1 MKVADGF
8 WLSKKGYEVNYASQ
22 AYKVETT
29 ENAIKVLATP
39 YTVMNR
45 GMTLGGPNLEI
56 TYSSTC
62 ENTIKV
68 HIDHYRGGLD
78 NIPRFE
84 LNEDPNFKP
93 VINRSED
100 SVELISG
107 DTKVVIRIADDWDV
121 QFYYK
126 DRHLT
131 GGAWRSTSIIHENQ
145 FHANARMELQ
155 EDDQDFNYP
164 QDPNRTYIREQLKT
178 DIGECIYGFGEK
190 FTPFVKNGQVVEIWN
205 SDGGTCS
212 DQSYKNIPFYVSSK
226 SYGVF
231 VNSSDKV
238 SFEVNSDTVSKV
250 TFTQPGEELE
260 YFIIGG
266 ENLEDVLKHYT
277 DLTGKPSLP
286 PAYTFGLWLSTS
298 FTTSYDEETVT
309 SFIDG
314 MKDRKIPLQVF
325 HFDCFW
331 MKEYEWCNFEWDK
344 DMFPDPEGML
354 KRLHDKGLEICVW
367 INSYVGQQSK
377 LFDIGKEKGYFIK
390 NLDGSVYQSDMWQPG
405 MAIVDFTNPEACE
418 WFKGLLK
425 KLFDMGVNNI
435 KTDFGERIP
444 TKVKYFNGKDPIKM
458 HNYYTYLY
466 NKCVFEALEEY
477 YGKDKAC
484 LFARSATVGGQKFP
498 VHWGGDCYAEYSAMS
513 ETLRGGLSLCSSGFG
528 FFSHDMGGFE
538 ATAPADVYKRWCA
551 FGLLSTHSRLHGS
564 TSYRVPW
571 VYDEDGDTEACD
583 VLRHYTVLKGRLMPY
598 LWAQANKTHTEG
610 VPMMRSMIIAFSDD
624 TACKYLDQQYMLG
637 DNLCIVIDSNIV
649 IIAAAGNTAGTHATC
664 NNSCVAG
671 HAAADGQDALRNL
684 HADDI
689 FGAGFQTDQNDLLPS
704 FVLDLLFS
712 IFSAEDNATAGRSRR
727 SGQALADCFSS
738 LQGSSVKLRVQQGI
752 QLLGLNAQYSGAL
765 IDNALINEVAGD
777 LQSSLCG
784 TLAVTGLQHIQVA
797 VLNGELHI
805 LHIAEVV
812 LQTGSDLN
820 ELVVDLR
827 HLLVQ
832 VADGRRS
839 ADTSNDVLA
848 LCIDEVLA
856 HQLLSAGGGVTGECN
871 AGAGAV
877 AGVTESHLLDVDS
890 GAPLVGDLVHL
901 TIDVCAGVVPAA
913 EDGLDSLDE
922 LILGVL
928 GEGSALVVL
937 IDLLEG
943 ADQFLQVVSSQVN
956 VVLDALGFLHLVDL
970 DLEQALRDHHND
982 VREHLHK
989 ATVAVVCK
997 TGVAGL
1003 LCQTFKPACT
1013 GFCRSSCG
1021 QSPFHLQPQF
1031 LFTD

>member
-131 GGAWRSTSIIHENQ
+131 GGAWRSTSIIHESQ

-212 DQSYKNIPFYVSSK
+212 DQSYKNIPFYISSK

-298 FTTSYDEETVT
+298 FTTSYDEKTVT

-344 DMFPDPEGML
+344 DMFPDPEGLL
-354 KRLHDKGLEICVW
+354 KRLHDRGLEICVW

-637 DNLCIVIDSNIV
+637 DNLCIVPVMNEEGIAEFYVPDNGTWTDIQSGETYEGGKYYTRKCDYFQTPILARPNSIV
-649 IIAAAGNTAGTHATC
+649 TYGNFDAEDKMT
-664 NNSCVAG
+664 VVY
-671 HAAADGQDALRNL
+671 DYLQDAE
-684 HADDI
+684 A
-689 FGAGFQTDQNDLLPS
+689 
-704 FVLDLLFS
+704 V
-712 IFSAEDNATAGRSRR
+712 
-727 SGQALADCFSS
+727 
-738 LQGSSVKLRVQQGI
+738 VY
-752 QLLGLNAQYSGAL
+752 GL
-765 IDNALINEVAGD
+765 
-777 LQSSLCG
+777 
-784 TLAVTGLQHIQVA
+784 
-797 VLNGELHI
+797 
-805 LHIAEVV
+805 
-812 LQTGSDLN
+812 
-820 ELVVDLR
+820 
-827 HLLVQ
+827 
-832 VADGRRS
+832 
-839 ADTSNDVLA
+839 
-848 LCIDEVLA
+848 
-856 HQLLSAGGGVTGECN
+856 
-871 AGAGAV
+871 
-877 AGVTESHLLDVDS
+877 
-890 GAPLVGDLVHL
+890 
-901 TIDVCAGVVPAA
+901 
-913 EDGLDSLDE
+913 EDGKTAQAAIFDSESNKITDITATRNGNVITVSYAATDKSFKVTAE
-922 LILGVL
+922 SKTV
-928 GEGSALVVL
+928 EAKAGSTSVEITL
-937 IDLLEG
+937 
-943 ADQFLQVVSSQVN
+943 
-956 VVLDALGFLHLVDL
+956 
-970 DLEQALRDHHND
+970 
-982 VREHLHK
+982 
-989 ATVAVVCK
+989 
-997 TGVAGL
+997 
-1003 LCQTFKPACT
+1003 
-1013 GFCRSSCG
+1013 
-1021 QSPFHLQPQF
+1021 
-1031 LFTD
+1031 

>member
-93 VINRSED
+93 VVNRSED

-131 GGAWRSTSIIHENQ
+131 GGAWRSTSIIHESQ

-212 DQSYKNIPFYVSSK
+212 DQSYKNIPFYISSK

-298 FTTSYDEETVT
+298 FTTSYDEKTVT

-344 DMFPDPEGML
+344 DMFPDPEGLL
-354 KRLHDKGLEICVW
+354 KRLHDRGLEICVW

-637 DNLCIVIDSNIV
+637 DNLCIVPVMNEEGIAEFYVPDNGTWTDIQSGETYEGGKYYTRKCDYFQTPILARPNSIV
-649 IIAAAGNTAGTHATC
+649 TYGNFDAEDKMT
-664 NNSCVAG
+664 VVY
-671 HAAADGQDALRNL
+671 DYLQDAE
-684 HADDI
+684 A
-689 FGAGFQTDQNDLLPS
+689 
-704 FVLDLLFS
+704 V
-712 IFSAEDNATAGRSRR
+712 
-727 SGQALADCFSS
+727 
-738 LQGSSVKLRVQQGI
+738 VY
-752 QLLGLNAQYSGAL
+752 GL
-765 IDNALINEVAGD
+765 
-777 LQSSLCG
+777 
-784 TLAVTGLQHIQVA
+784 
-797 VLNGELHI
+797 
-805 LHIAEVV
+805 
-812 LQTGSDLN
+812 
-820 ELVVDLR
+820 
-827 HLLVQ
+827 
-832 VADGRRS
+832 
-839 ADTSNDVLA
+839 
-848 LCIDEVLA
+848 
-856 HQLLSAGGGVTGECN
+856 
-871 AGAGAV
+871 
-877 AGVTESHLLDVDS
+877 
-890 GAPLVGDLVHL
+890 
-901 TIDVCAGVVPAA
+901 
-913 EDGLDSLDE
+913 EDGKTAQAAIFDSESNKITD
-922 LILGVL
+922 ITATRNGNVITVSYAATDKSFKVTA
-928 GEGSALVVL
+928 EGKTVEAK
-937 IDLLEG
+937 
-943 ADQFLQVVSSQVN
+943 ASSTSVEIT
-956 VVLDALGFLHLVDL
+956 L
-970 DLEQALRDHHND
+970 
-982 VREHLHK
+982 
-989 ATVAVVCK
+989 
-997 TGVAGL
+997 
-1003 LCQTFKPACT
+1003 
-1013 GFCRSSCG
+1013 
-1021 QSPFHLQPQF
+1021 
-1031 LFTD
+1031 

>member
-212 DQSYKNIPFYVSSK
+212 DQSYKNIPFYISSK

-298 FTTSYDEETVT
+298 FTTSYDEKTVT

-344 DMFPDPEGML
+344 DMFPDPEGLL
-354 KRLHDKGLEICVW
+354 KRLHDRGLEICVW

-637 DNLCIVIDSNIV
+637 DNLCIVPIMNEEGIAEFYVPNNGTWTDIQSGETYEGGKYYTRKCDYFQTPILARPNSIV
-649 IIAAAGNTAGTHATC
+649 TYGNFDAEDKMT
-664 NNSCVAG
+664 VVY
-671 HAAADGQDALRNL
+671 DYLQDAE
-684 HADDI
+684 A
-689 FGAGFQTDQNDLLPS
+689 
-704 FVLDLLFS
+704 V
-712 IFSAEDNATAGRSRR
+712 
-727 SGQALADCFSS
+727 
-738 LQGSSVKLRVQQGI
+738 VY
-752 QLLGLNAQYSGAL
+752 GL
-765 IDNALINEVAGD
+765 
-777 LQSSLCG
+777 
-784 TLAVTGLQHIQVA
+784 
-797 VLNGELHI
+797 
-805 LHIAEVV
+805 
-812 LQTGSDLN
+812 
-820 ELVVDLR
+820 
-827 HLLVQ
+827 
-832 VADGRRS
+832 
-839 ADTSNDVLA
+839 
-848 LCIDEVLA
+848 
-856 HQLLSAGGGVTGECN
+856 
-871 AGAGAV
+871 
-877 AGVTESHLLDVDS
+877 
-890 GAPLVGDLVHL
+890 
-901 TIDVCAGVVPAA
+901 
-913 EDGLDSLDE
+913 EDGKTAQAAIFDSESNKITD
-922 LILGVL
+922 ITATRNGNVITVSYAATDKSFKVTA
-928 GEGSALVVL
+928 EGKTVEA
-937 IDLLEG
+937 
-943 ADQFLQVVSSQVN
+943 
-956 VVLDALGFLHLVDL
+956 
-970 DLEQALRDHHND
+970 
-982 VREHLHK
+982 K
-989 ATVAVVCK
+989 AGSTSVEI
-997 TGVAGL
+997 TL
-1003 LCQTFKPACT
+1003 
-1013 GFCRSSCG
+1013 
-1021 QSPFHLQPQF
+1021 
-1031 LFTD
+1031 

>member
-8 WLSKKGYEVNYASQ
+8 WLSKKGYDVNYASQ

-29 ENAIKVLATP
+29 ENSIKVLATP

-56 TYSSTC
+56 TYSSTV

-93 VINRSED
+93 VINRFED

-107 DTKVVIRIADDWDV
+107 DTKVVIRVADDWDV
-121 QFYYK
+121 QYYYK
-126 DRHLT
+126 DKHLT
-131 GGAWRSTSIIHENQ
+131 GGAWRSTSIINENQ
-145 FHANARMELQ
+145 FHANARMALQ

-190 FTPFVKNGQVVEIWN
+190 FTPFVKNGAVVETWN

-212 DQSYKNIPFYVSSK
+212 DQSYKNIPFYISSK

-231 VNSSDKV
+231 VNSSDNV
-238 SFEVNSDTVSKV
+238 SFEVMSDTVSKV

-266 ENLEDVLKHYT
+266 DNLEDVLKNYT

-344 DMFPDPEGML
+344 DMFPDPEGLL

-405 MAIVDFTNPEACE
+405 MAIVDFTNPEACD

-444 TKVKYFNGKDPIKM
+444 TKCQYFNGKDPIKM

-551 FGLLSTHSRLHGS
+551 FGLMSTHSRLHGS

-571 VYDEDGDTEACD
+571 VYDEEGDTEACD
-583 VLRHYTVLKGRLMPY
+583 VLRHYTVLKGKMMPY
-598 LWAQANKTHTEG
+598 LWAQANKTHTVG

-637 DNLCIVIDSNIV
+637 DNLCIVPVMNEEGVAEFYVPDCGTWTDIQSGETYEGGKYYTRKCDYFQTPILARPNSIV
-649 IIAAAGNTAGTHATC
+649 TYGNFDAEDKMT
-664 NNSCVAG
+664 VVY
-671 HAAADGQDALRNL
+671 DYLQDAEAVVYAL
-684 HADDI
+684 
-689 FGAGFQTDQNDLLPS
+689 
-704 FVLDLLFS
+704 
-712 IFSAEDNATAGRSRR
+712 EDGKTATATIFDSESNKITDITATRKGNIITVSYAATDK
-727 SGQALADCFSS
+727 SFKVTAEGKTVEAKA
-738 LQGSSVKLRVQQGI
+738 GSTSVEI
-752 QLLGLNAQYSGAL
+752 
-765 IDNALINEVAGD
+765 
-777 LQSSLCG
+777 
-784 TLAVTGLQHIQVA
+784 TL
-797 VLNGELHI
+797 
-805 LHIAEVV
+805 
-812 LQTGSDLN
+812 
-820 ELVVDLR
+820 
-827 HLLVQ
+827 
-832 VADGRRS
+832 
-839 ADTSNDVLA
+839 
-848 LCIDEVLA
+848 
-856 HQLLSAGGGVTGECN
+856 
-871 AGAGAV
+871 
-877 AGVTESHLLDVDS
+877 
-890 GAPLVGDLVHL
+890 
-901 TIDVCAGVVPAA
+901 
-913 EDGLDSLDE
+913 
-922 LILGVL
+922 
-928 GEGSALVVL
+928 
-937 IDLLEG
+937 
-943 ADQFLQVVSSQVN
+943 
-956 VVLDALGFLHLVDL
+956 
-970 DLEQALRDHHND
+970 
-982 VREHLHK
+982 
-989 ATVAVVCK
+989 
-997 TGVAGL
+997 
-1003 LCQTFKPACT
+1003 
-1013 GFCRSSCG
+1013 
-1021 QSPFHLQPQF
+1021 
-1031 LFTD
+1031 

>member
-212 DQSYKNIPFYVSSK
+212 DQSYKNIPFYISSK

-298 FTTSYDEETVT
+298 FTTSYDEKTVT

-344 DMFPDPEGML
+344 DMFPDPEGLL
-354 KRLHDKGLEICVW
+354 KRLHDRGLEICVW

-444 TKVKYFNGKDPIKM
+444 TKVKYFNGKDSIKM

-637 DNLCIVIDSNIV
+637 DNLCIVPVMNEEGIAEFYVPDNGTWTDIQSGETYEGGKYYTRKCDYFQTPILARPNSIV
-649 IIAAAGNTAGTHATC
+649 TYGNFDAEDKMT
-664 NNSCVAG
+664 VVY
-671 HAAADGQDALRNL
+671 DYLQDAE
-684 HADDI
+684 A
-689 FGAGFQTDQNDLLPS
+689 
-704 FVLDLLFS
+704 V
-712 IFSAEDNATAGRSRR
+712 
-727 SGQALADCFSS
+727 
-738 LQGSSVKLRVQQGI
+738 VY
-752 QLLGLNAQYSGAL
+752 GL
-765 IDNALINEVAGD
+765 
-777 LQSSLCG
+777 
-784 TLAVTGLQHIQVA
+784 
-797 VLNGELHI
+797 
-805 LHIAEVV
+805 
-812 LQTGSDLN
+812 
-820 ELVVDLR
+820 
-827 HLLVQ
+827 
-832 VADGRRS
+832 
-839 ADTSNDVLA
+839 
-848 LCIDEVLA
+848 
-856 HQLLSAGGGVTGECN
+856 
-871 AGAGAV
+871 
-877 AGVTESHLLDVDS
+877 
-890 GAPLVGDLVHL
+890 
-901 TIDVCAGVVPAA
+901 
-913 EDGLDSLDE
+913 EDGKTAQAAIFDSESNKITD
-922 LILGVL
+922 ITATRNGNVITVSYAATDKSFKVTA
-928 GEGSALVVL
+928 EGKTVEA
-937 IDLLEG
+937 
-943 ADQFLQVVSSQVN
+943 
-956 VVLDALGFLHLVDL
+956 
-970 DLEQALRDHHND
+970 
-982 VREHLHK
+982 K
-989 ATVAVVCK
+989 AGSTSVEI
-997 TGVAGL
+997 TL
-1003 LCQTFKPACT
+1003 
-1013 GFCRSSCG
+1013 
-1021 QSPFHLQPQF
+1021 
-1031 LFTD
+1031 

>member
-131 GGAWRSTSIIHENQ
+131 GGAWRSTSIIHESQ

-212 DQSYKNIPFYVSSK
+212 DQSYKNIPFYISSK

-298 FTTSYDEETVT
+298 FTTSYDEKTVT

-344 DMFPDPEGML
+344 DMFPDPEGLL
-354 KRLHDKGLEICVW
+354 KRLHDRGLEICVW

-418 WFKGLLK
+418 WFKELLK

-477 YGKDKAC
+477 YGKNKAC

-637 DNLCIVIDSNIV
+637 DNLCIVPVMNEEGIAEFYVPDNGTWTDIQSGETYEGGKYYTRKCDYFQTPILARPNSIV
-649 IIAAAGNTAGTHATC
+649 TYGNFDAEDKMT
-664 NNSCVAG
+664 VVY
-671 HAAADGQDALRNL
+671 DYLQDAE
-684 HADDI
+684 A
-689 FGAGFQTDQNDLLPS
+689 
-704 FVLDLLFS
+704 V
-712 IFSAEDNATAGRSRR
+712 
-727 SGQALADCFSS
+727 
-738 LQGSSVKLRVQQGI
+738 VY
-752 QLLGLNAQYSGAL
+752 GL
-765 IDNALINEVAGD
+765 
-777 LQSSLCG
+777 
-784 TLAVTGLQHIQVA
+784 
-797 VLNGELHI
+797 
-805 LHIAEVV
+805 
-812 LQTGSDLN
+812 
-820 ELVVDLR
+820 
-827 HLLVQ
+827 
-832 VADGRRS
+832 
-839 ADTSNDVLA
+839 
-848 LCIDEVLA
+848 
-856 HQLLSAGGGVTGECN
+856 
-871 AGAGAV
+871 
-877 AGVTESHLLDVDS
+877 
-890 GAPLVGDLVHL
+890 
-901 TIDVCAGVVPAA
+901 
-913 EDGLDSLDE
+913 EDGKTAQAAIFDSESNKITD
-922 LILGVL
+922 ITATRNGNVITVSYAATDKSFKVTA
-928 GEGSALVVL
+928 EGKTVEA
-937 IDLLEG
+937 
-943 ADQFLQVVSSQVN
+943 
-956 VVLDALGFLHLVDL
+956 
-970 DLEQALRDHHND
+970 
-982 VREHLHK
+982 K
-989 ATVAVVCK
+989 AGSTSVEI
-997 TGVAGL
+997 TL
-1003 LCQTFKPACT
+1003 
-1013 GFCRSSCG
+1013 
-1021 QSPFHLQPQF
+1021 
-1031 LFTD
+1031 

>member
-212 DQSYKNIPFYVSSK
+212 DQSYKNIPFYISSK

-344 DMFPDPEGML
+344 DMFPDPEGLL
-354 KRLHDKGLEICVW
+354 KRLHDRGLEICVW

-637 DNLCIVIDSNIV
+637 DNLCIVPVMNEEGIAEFYVPDNGTWTDIQSGETYEGGKYYTRKCDYFQTPILARPNSIV
-649 IIAAAGNTAGTHATC
+649 TYGNFDAEDKMT
-664 NNSCVAG
+664 VVY
-671 HAAADGQDALRNL
+671 DYLQDAEAVVYGLEDGKTAQAAIFDSESNKITDITATRNGNVITVSY
-684 HADDI
+684 A
-689 FGAGFQTDQNDLLPS
+689 ATDKS
-704 FVLDLLFS
+704 FKV
-712 IFSAEDNATAGRSRR
+712 SAEGKTVEAKAGST
-727 SGQALADCFSS
+727 
-738 LQGSSVKLRVQQGI
+738 SVEI
-752 QLLGLNAQYSGAL
+752 
-765 IDNALINEVAGD
+765 
-777 LQSSLCG
+777 
-784 TLAVTGLQHIQVA
+784 TL
-797 VLNGELHI
+797 
-805 LHIAEVV
+805 
-812 LQTGSDLN
+812 
-820 ELVVDLR
+820 
-827 HLLVQ
+827 
-832 VADGRRS
+832 
-839 ADTSNDVLA
+839 
-848 LCIDEVLA
+848 
-856 HQLLSAGGGVTGECN
+856 
-871 AGAGAV
+871 
-877 AGVTESHLLDVDS
+877 
-890 GAPLVGDLVHL
+890 
-901 TIDVCAGVVPAA
+901 
-913 EDGLDSLDE
+913 
-922 LILGVL
+922 
-928 GEGSALVVL
+928 
-937 IDLLEG
+937 
-943 ADQFLQVVSSQVN
+943 
-956 VVLDALGFLHLVDL
+956 
-970 DLEQALRDHHND
+970 
-982 VREHLHK
+982 
-989 ATVAVVCK
+989 
-997 TGVAGL
+997 
-1003 LCQTFKPACT
+1003 
-1013 GFCRSSCG
+1013 
-1021 QSPFHLQPQF
+1021 
-1031 LFTD
+1031 

>member
-1 MKVADGF
+1 M
-8 WLSKKGYEVNYASQ
+8 
-22 AYKVETT
+22 
-29 ENAIKVLATP
+29 
-39 YTVMNR
+39 
-45 GMTLGGPNLEI
+45 
-56 TYSSTC
+56 
-62 ENTIKV
+62 
-68 HIDHYRGGLD
+68 
-78 NIPRFE
+78 
-84 LNEDPNFKP
+84 
-93 VINRSED
+93 INRSED

-212 DQSYKNIPFYVSSK
+212 DQSYKNIPFYISSK

-344 DMFPDPEGML
+344 DMFPDPEGLL
-354 KRLHDKGLEICVW
+354 KRLHDRGLEICVW

-637 DNLCIVIDSNIV
+637 DNLCIVPVMNEEGIAEFYVPDNGTWTDIQFGETYEGGKYYTRKCDYFQTPILARPNSIV
-649 IIAAAGNTAGTHATC
+649 TYGNFDAEDKMT
-664 NNSCVAG
+664 VVY
-671 HAAADGQDALRNL
+671 DYLQDAE
-684 HADDI
+684 A
-689 FGAGFQTDQNDLLPS
+689 
-704 FVLDLLFS
+704 V
-712 IFSAEDNATAGRSRR
+712 
-727 SGQALADCFSS
+727 
-738 LQGSSVKLRVQQGI
+738 VY
-752 QLLGLNAQYSGAL
+752 GL
-765 IDNALINEVAGD
+765 
-777 LQSSLCG
+777 
-784 TLAVTGLQHIQVA
+784 
-797 VLNGELHI
+797 
-805 LHIAEVV
+805 
-812 LQTGSDLN
+812 
-820 ELVVDLR
+820 
-827 HLLVQ
+827 
-832 VADGRRS
+832 
-839 ADTSNDVLA
+839 
-848 LCIDEVLA
+848 
-856 HQLLSAGGGVTGECN
+856 
-871 AGAGAV
+871 
-877 AGVTESHLLDVDS
+877 
-890 GAPLVGDLVHL
+890 
-901 TIDVCAGVVPAA
+901 
-913 EDGLDSLDE
+913 EDGKTAQATIFDSESNKITD
-922 LILGVL
+922 IT
-928 GEGSALVVL
+928 
-937 IDLLEG
+937 
-943 ADQFLQVVSSQVN
+943 
-956 VVLDALGFLHLVDL
+956 
-970 DLEQALRDHHND
+970 
-982 VREHLHK
+982 
-989 ATVAVVCK
+989 ATRNGK
-997 TGVAGL
+997 
-1003 LCQTFKPACT
+1003 
-1013 GFCRSSCG
+1013 
-1021 QSPFHLQPQF
+1021 
-1031 LFTD
+1031 

>member
-344 DMFPDPEGML
+344 DMFPDPEGLL
-354 KRLHDKGLEICVW
+354 KRLHDRGLEICVW

-637 DNLCIVIDSNIV
+637 DNLCIVPVMNEEGIAEFYVPDNGTWTDIQSGETYEGGKYYTRKCDYFQTPILARPNSIV
-649 IIAAAGNTAGTHATC
+649 TYGNFDAEDKMT
-664 NNSCVAG
+664 VVY
-671 HAAADGQDALRNL
+671 DYLQDAE
-684 HADDI
+684 A
-689 FGAGFQTDQNDLLPS
+689 
-704 FVLDLLFS
+704 V
-712 IFSAEDNATAGRSRR
+712 
-727 SGQALADCFSS
+727 
-738 LQGSSVKLRVQQGI
+738 VY
-752 QLLGLNAQYSGAL
+752 GL
-765 IDNALINEVAGD
+765 
-777 LQSSLCG
+777 
-784 TLAVTGLQHIQVA
+784 
-797 VLNGELHI
+797 
-805 LHIAEVV
+805 
-812 LQTGSDLN
+812 
-820 ELVVDLR
+820 
-827 HLLVQ
+827 
-832 VADGRRS
+832 
-839 ADTSNDVLA
+839 
-848 LCIDEVLA
+848 
-856 HQLLSAGGGVTGECN
+856 
-871 AGAGAV
+871 
-877 AGVTESHLLDVDS
+877 
-890 GAPLVGDLVHL
+890 
-901 TIDVCAGVVPAA
+901 
-913 EDGLDSLDE
+913 EDGKTAQATIFDSESNKITD
-922 LILGVL
+922 ITATRNGNVITVSYAATDKSFKVTA
-928 GEGSALVVL
+928 EGKTVEAKAGST
-937 IDLLEG
+937 
-943 ADQFLQVVSSQVN
+943 N
-956 VVLDALGFLHLVDL
+956 VEITL
-970 DLEQALRDHHND
+970 
-982 VREHLHK
+982 
-989 ATVAVVCK
+989 
-997 TGVAGL
+997 
-1003 LCQTFKPACT
+1003 
-1013 GFCRSSCG
+1013 
-1021 QSPFHLQPQF
+1021 
-1031 LFTD
+1031 